1 MIQSL
6 GTLMRAFQERTD
18 GAIAQLYADLGL
30 PDYRPRY
37 SPVVRAL
44 VETGPM
50 TIRDLATAI
59 GVTHSAASQTV
70 TQMRRA
76 GFLDLHPGP
85 ADARQRI
92 VHLTGRCRD
101 ALPLIE
107 AEWQATTLAIATL
120 DAELPIPLADLL
132 TSALQALE
140 DHPFRTRLLATA
152 PLAAYRDQRSPADG
166 KGPVM

>member
-1 MIQSL
+1 MPQSL
-6 GTLMRAFQERTD
+6 GTLMRTFHERTD
-18 GAIAQLYADLGL
+18 GAIARLYADLGL

-50 TIRDLATAI
+50 TIRDLAAAI

-76 GFLDLHPGP
+76 GYLDLRPGP
-85 ADARQRI
+85 NDARQRI

-107 AEWQATTLAIATL
+107 AEWQATALAIAAL
-120 DAELPIPLADLL
+120 DAELPVPLADVLA
-132 TSALQALE
+132 SALQAL
-140 DHPFRTRLLATA
+140 DAHPFRDRLLATA
-152 PLAAYRDQRSPADG
+152 PLAAYGDRRGPGGRD
-166 KGPVM
+166 